1 MAQFDVY
8 SLPNDQGML
17 FVDLQSGAVDEFNT
31 RLMAPLIPLD
41 PGIKPLRRVNRE
53 LTVDSRTF
61 LFMPQLMSA
70 VRTRDLGKPI
80 GNIEDQRDRI
90 VGALDVLFVGV

>member
-53 LTVDSRTF
+53 LTFDSRTF